1 MGQKKYEIDMING
14 PLLPKLILFSLPLML
29 SGCLQ
34 LAFNAADVIVVGRFA
49 GDEALAAVGSTTALV
64 NMLINVFVGLSVGAN
79 VIMAHDWGAK
89 AFADV
94 EETVHTA
101 IAMSLFSGIALI
113 FIGGIFAKPLLHL
126 MGSPDNVID
135 LSSLYLRIFFL
146 GMPLTMVYN
155 FGSALLRALGE
166 TRRPLYYLTAAGC
179 INVPLNLFFVIVCK
193 IGVAGV
199 AIATV
204 LSQAVSA
211 ALVIH
216 CLVKMEGAC
225 HLDLRA
231 LRINRKK
238 LLRILRI
245 GLPAGVQASLF
256 SFSNVLIQS
265 SINGFGSVAMA
276 GNAAAQSVEG
286 FVYTA
291 MNSVHQAAVSF
302 TSQNFGAGLFRR
314 IDRIALDCYALV
326 TGIGL
331 VLGFGAWWF
340 GDFLIGIYSSDPV
353 VISAGVARLSITCTT
368 YFLCGLMDTAMGVMR
383 GMGYSVMP
391 MLVSLTGA
399 CLFRIVW
406 IHTVFAWTRSLSVLY
421 YSYPVSWLLTFLV
434 HLICFLVVRPRVRA
448 LFHRKFEPEKKA
460 A

>member
-94 EETVHTA
+94 EETVHTS
-101 IAMSLFSGIALI
+101 IAMSLFSGVVLI
-113 FIGGIFAKPLLHL
+113 FIGCIFARPLLHL

-135 LSSLYLRIFFL
+135 LSTLYLRIYFA

-155 FGSALLRALGE
+155 FGSALLRALGD

-204 LSQAVSA
+204 ISQAVSA
-211 ALVIH
+211 VLVVR
-216 CLVKMEGAC
+216 CLVKMDGAC
-225 HLDLRA
+225 HLNLRA

-245 GLPAGVQASLF
+245 GLPAGIQGSLF
-256 SFSNVLIQS
+256 SLSNVLIQS
-265 SINGFGSVAMA
+265 SINSFGSVAMA

-286 FVYTA
+286 FVYTS
-291 MNSVHQAAVSF
+291 MNAVHQAAVSF

-314 IDRIALDCYALV
+314 IDQIAIDCYVLV
-326 TGIGL
+326 TGVGL
-331 VLGFGAWWF
+331 VLGIGAWWF
-340 GDFLIGIYSSDPV
+340 GDFLIGIYSADPA
-353 VISAGVARLSITCTT
+353 VITAGVARLGITCTT

-406 IHTVFAWTRSLSVLY
+406 IHTVFTWTRSLSVLY

-434 HLICFLVVRPRVRA
+434 HFICFLVVRPRVRA
-448 LFHRKFEPEKKA
+448 LFHSKFEPEKKA